1 MKRGKKDRA
10 EKLIDIGSTTAL
22 SAMVEIVSND
32 QPNGILIRQARAMLE
47 RLKAPL
53 SDEQVYT
60 LEGFCDELQSFIE
73 SVPGARCA
81 TLPQQQRTT
90 ARRGRAA

>member
-1 MKRGKKDRA
+1 MKRSRDRA

-22 SAMVEIVSND
+22 SAMVEIVSNE
-32 QPNGILIRQARAMLE
+32 QPAGILVRQAQAMLE

-53 SDEQVYT
+53 SDEQRYS

-73 SVPGARCA
+73 SVPGARRA
-81 TLPQQQRTT
+81 TLPAPERS
-90 ARRGRAA
+90 RRGRTA

>member
-1 MKRGKKDRA
+1 MKRDRDRA

-32 QPNGILIRQARAMLE
+32 QPAGILIRQARAMLE
-47 RLKAPL
+47 RLEAPL

-73 SVPGARCA
+73 SVPGARRA
-81 TLPQQQRTT
+81 IPSPVRQ
-90 ARRGRAA
+90 ARRGRTA

>member
-1 MKRGKKDRA
+1 MKRDRDRA

-32 QPNGILIRQARAMLE
+32 KTEGILIRQARAMLE
-47 RLKAPL
+47 RLAAPL
-53 SDEQVYT
+53 SDEQIFT

-73 SVPGARCA
+73 SVPGARRA
-81 TLPQQQRTT
+81 TLPTPERS
-90 ARRGRAA
+90 RRGRTA

>member
-1 MKRGKKDRA
+1 MKRDRHRA

-32 QPNGILIRQARAMLE
+32 QPNGILIRQARAMLDRLE
-47 RLKAPL
+47 RPEDQIYA
-53 SDEQVYT
+53 

-81 TLPQQQRTT
+81 TLPQRTT
-90 ARRGRAA
+90 AARKGRTA

>member
-1 MKRGKKDRA
+1 MKRDRHRA

-32 QPNGILIRQARAMLE
+32 RTEGILIRQARAMLE
-47 RLKAPL
+47 RLEAPL

-73 SVPGARCA
+73 SVPGARRA
-81 TLPQQQRTT
+81 TLPQRIT
-90 ARRGRAA
+90 ARRGRTA

>member
-1 MKRGKKDRA
+1 MKRDRHRA

-32 QPNGILIRQARAMLE
+32 QPAGILIRQARAMLE
-47 RLKAPL
+47 RLAAPL
-53 SDEQVYT
+53 SDEQVYS

-73 SVPGARCA
+73 SVPGARRA
-81 TLPQQQRTT
+81 TQPAQRAV
-90 ARRGRAA
+90 ARRGRTA